1 MKLNFSALFLL
12 LKVMIQNILEFYL
25 TILMCGSQKL
35 ENKNENEEKGKKK
48 IIFIE
53 CFVWAYHICIE
64 RHSKWSIFSV
74 LIKHNHFS
82 FLFEFFFFL
91 FFFLSFFVFYV
102 LSYKGTK
109 TWIFFAKQHERN
121 VWLSL
126 ELFIDSNVEKMFGV
140 GNHKLS
146 SNWKLRFDVRKVT
159 TSGSRSYL
167 WKKNKNEKVEN
178 RKFQQWNHRAHIQW
192 NEFMRITSIIII
204 FVGKVFRR
212 QKKKIKFNAIQIII
226 TNISI

>member
-82 FLFEFFFFL
+82 FLFEFFFFY
-91 FFFLSFFVFYV
+91 FSFFR
-102 LSYKGTK
+102 SSCSMCWAIRAQK
-109 TWIFFAKQHERN
+109 HEF
-121 VWLSL
+121 SL
-126 ELFIDSNVEKMFGV
+126 QSNMNEMFDYRW
-140 GNHKLS
+140 NCLLIQM
-146 SNWKLRFDVRKVT
+146 LRKCL
-159 TSGSRSYL
+159 G
-167 WKKNKNEKVEN
+167 
-178 RKFQQWNHRAHIQW
+178 
-192 NEFMRITSIIII
+192 
-204 FVGKVFRR
+204 
-212 QKKKIKFNAIQIII
+212 
-226 TNISI
+226 